1 MTGQILFL
9 ERRSAIQY
17 KYEAP
22 KLLLQLRETQR
33 DRDKVGETWPPAS
46 DTKRAEHEHS
56 VHLGPISSQ
65 KNHALFFQNW
75 VYIDRRQK
83 NTKENRESYAKM
95 PRPTTSTGS
104 TGSASSISSEE
115 VTEKNS
121 GLKLYKRDQLIGSG
135 GFGQVYGGVRRHDK
149 KPIALK
155 TVKKKKVM
163 HRQ

>member
-17 KYEAP
+17 KNEAP
-22 KLLLQLRETQR
+22 KLLLQLRESQR

-83 NTKENRESYAKM
+83 NTKENRESYAKNATAYNLN
-95 PRPTTSTGS
+95 RLDWLS
-104 TGSASSISSEE
+104 
-115 VTEKNS
+115 
-121 GLKLYKRDQLIGSG
+121 
-135 GFGQVYGGVRRHDK
+135 
-149 KPIALK
+149 
-155 TVKKKKVM
+155 
-163 HRQ
+163 